1 MTGAIVGTGEGRK
14 AIEAIAA
21 LTEDQLRAK
30 VRELS
35 HAVPAMQSELAY
47 ARREL
52 RRRRRKAKR
61 A

>member
-1 MTGAIVGTGEGRK
+1 MTGATVGTGEGRK

-21 LTEDQLRAK
+21 LDDVALRDK

-35 HAVPAMQSELAY
+35 HAVPMLQSTLAW

-52 RRRRRKAKR
+52 RRRARKAAKQ
-61 A
+61 

>member
-1 MTGAIVGTGEGRK
+1 MKGEIVRTGGGRK

-21 LTEDQLRAK
+21 LSDADLRAK

-35 HAVPAMQSELAY
+35 HAVPALLASLAF

-52 RRRRRKAKR
+52 RRRRKAGR